1 MSFMEIS
8 EFAAQMFF
16 NALVISLMISPI
28 IVLMLIIRAAMKNI
42 SYVLTY
48 NIWCV
53 TGCVII
59 VLLVISI
66 MILSPIRN
74 ISQNHEKSFSVN
86 DIEWKVNNT
95 LEYES
100 GSELQI
106 IQESS
111 EVSKNLKTKIEYSD
125 NVNKLDL
132 YGNESDKFSVNYIK
146 NLFSTLVESYFI
158 NIVVKS
164 SDFIN
169 DMKSNLLNGH
179 FRFVSYVTSWI
190 WLLMSFAL
198 TLKNIVQYI
207 TLKRKL
213 NSACLYKFGNYADL
227 YVNIGLVHIYES
239 EFVLTPFSTGLIRS
253 VIFMPS
259 GLNDICVKNVLKH
272 ELVHIDR
279 HDPFKMFA
287 ASFLIFVFWFNPL
300 IWAAAASFRKD
311 MEFSCDHIAVR
322 SMNVSE
328 RRLYANVLLDLSC
341 QYDRKYPLLVF
352 MSDKKYFESRVMNIF
367 NKEAFDKKW
376 YNRLIV
382 LLVGILMIAL
392 VITCC
397 FVFADDHTN
406 LMYDDKNKI
415 SVKDDEFQGKIN
427 ACFEGFTDDGK
438 IVNAVFLDS
447 NGKTAVSFGNPDI
460 SVVPGSAISPVIAAV
475 LMEND
480 SECMDISVPLNEI
493 SLNGGANIKN
503 WNQNHHDGQGILL
516 SDAFKEMSN
525 PGKIYAV
532 LNAEDNV
539 VNTLANIY
547 GINNISVNDE
557 NARYMLASGQYKIKL
572 SDLAAATAMSMGETE
587 FENGLGI
594 DLDLN
599 QRAELNELFRES
611 LSWYYNYRTDIGGC
625 DYADNGELTDLSK
638 SIKTAGAFGLSITD
652 DGNQNVQSVCAG
664 TVLWRNKPVYFTVQ
678 VLSDDYESIVTGD
691 EVICLLEQIF

>member
-1 MSFMEIS
+1 MSFIEIS

-16 NALVISLMISPI
+16 YAVVISVMISPV

-53 TGCVII
+53 AGCVII
-59 VLLVISI
+59 ILLVIS
-66 MILSPIRN
+66 MIILLPICDVLRVN
-74 ISQNHEKSFSVN
+74 ENLFSVN
-86 DIEWKVNNT
+86 DTEWKLNEA
-95 LEYES
+95 LKSEL
-100 GSELQI
+100 GGELQI
-106 IQESS
+106 IQESA
-111 EVSKNLKTKIEYSD
+111 EVS
-125 NVNKLDL
+125 
-132 YGNESDKFSVNYIK
+132 
-146 NLFSTLVESYFI
+146 
-158 NIVVKS
+158 NI
-164 SDFIN
+164 DFIGKSASYIN
-169 DMKSNLLNGH
+169 DGKSDLLNG
-179 FRFVSYVTSWI
+179 RCRLICYTVSWF
-190 WLLMSFAL
+190 WLFLSFTLM
-198 TLKNIVQYI
+198 LKSIVQYI
-207 TLKRKL
+207 ALKRKL
-213 NSACLYKFGNYADL
+213 NSACLYRYGDL
-227 YVNIGLVHIYES
+227 DINMGLARIYES
-239 EFVLTPFSTGLIRS
+239 EYVTAPFSVGFFRP

-259 GLNDICVKNVLKH
+259 GLNDMCIRNVLKH

-287 ASFLIFVFWFNPL
+287 ASFLVFVFWFNPL

-311 MEFSCDHIAVR
+311 MEFSCDDITVR
-322 SMNVSE
+322 SMNLSE
-328 RRLYANVLLDLSC
+328 RRLYADVLLELSC
-341 QYDRKYPLLVF
+341 KCDRKYQSLVF
-352 MSDKKYFESRVMNIF
+352 MSDKKYFESRVINIF
-367 NKEAFDKKW
+367 NKEKFEKKW
-376 YNRLIV
+376 CNRLIV

-397 FVFADDHTN
+397 FVFADDHIN
-406 LMYDDKNKI
+406 LMYDDKNEI
-415 SVKDDEFQGKIN
+415 SVKNDEFQEKIN
-427 ACFEGFTDDGK
+427 ACFEGFTHDGK

-475 LMEND
+475 LLEND
-480 SECMDISVPLNEI
+480 SECMDISVPLDEI
-493 SLNGGANIKN
+493 SFNGGANIKN

-516 SDAFKEMSN
+516 SDAFREMSN

-547 GINNISVNDE
+547 SVDNISVNDE

-587 FENGLGI
+587 FANGLGI

-611 LSWYYNYRTDIGGC
+611 LSWYYNYRTDIGEC
-625 DYADNGELTDLSK
+625 DYADNGELADLAK
-638 SIKTAGAFGLSITD
+638 SIKTAGSFGLSITD

-664 TVLWRNKPVYFTVQ
+664 TVLWENKPVYFAVQ
-678 VLSDDYESIVTGD
+678 VLSYDHDSIVTGD
-691 EVICLLEQIF
+691 EVIFLLEQMF